1 MRDEGQEFTMVE
13 IKIPEA
19 GFNITE
25 GKVVVWY
32 KMVGDRV
39 KAGENVVCVETDKIT
54 VDIPAEVTGM
64 LSEIRCGEG
73 DIVPV
78 GGIVG
83 TIAEEKQAKPA
94 AQKPEPTAKEV
105 KESHEERRI
114 SPAAKAV
121 AKQLRVALSAIPSG
135 SGPGG
140 RIVKQD
146 VIDHAAKMKEKP
158 EPRPTTGVPLKGR
171 VEFTGWRKVVRDRV
185 VQSYRDVPQCS
196 VSSEIDVTVLSQVIA
211 SLREKE
217 EGVRV
222 TFLPFM
228 ITAMVQGIR
237 AVPQMNAL
245 CDRDGY
251 TLMEEINVGI
261 VVNVEGKL
269 LVPVVRG
276 VQERSILDIA
286 NEIGALV
293 GKAKSGTLGSE
304 DITGGTI
311 TVTNVGPFGVL
322 HATALL
328 FQPQTAIVYLGAARE
343 VPTVRQGKIEIRKMM
358 GLGVT
363 YDHRVLDGAMCGRF
377 LMDVRGYIE
386 DLPAQLVRMK

>member
-1 MRDEGQEFTMVE
+1 MVD
-13 IKIPEA
+13 IKMPEA

-25 GKVVVWY
+25 GKIVGWY
-32 KMVGDRV
+32 KQVGDRV
-39 KAGENVVCVETDKIT
+39 QAGENVVSVETDKIT
-54 VDIPAEVTGM
+54 VDIPAEVAGT
-64 LSEIRCGEG
+64 LSKIRCGEG
-73 DIVPV
+73 EIVPV
-78 GGIVG
+78 GGVVG
-83 TIAEEKQAKPA
+83 TIAEEGTGKQKQAKPSS
-94 AQKPEPTAKEV
+94 QKPEPTAKEA
-105 KESHEERRI
+105 KESQEERRI
-114 SPAAKAV
+114 SPAAKAL
-121 AKQLRVALSAIPSG
+121 AKQLGVDLLAILSG

-146 VIDHAAKMKEKP
+146 VIDHAAKTKKAP
-158 EPRPTTGVPLKGR
+158 ESRPTTGTPLRGR
-171 VEFTGWRKVVRDRV
+171 VEFTGWRKVLRDRV
-185 VQSYRDVPQCS
+185 VQSYREVPQCT

-228 ITAMVQGIR
+228 MKAMVQGIR
-237 AVPQMNAL
+237 AVPQSNAL
-245 CDRDGY
+245 CDKDGY

-276 VQERSILDIA
+276 VQDRSIIDIA
-286 NEIGALV
+286 KEIGTLV
-293 GKAKSGTLGSE
+293 ERAKSGTLDSG

-322 HATALL
+322 QATALL
-328 FQPQTAIVYLGAARE
+328 FQPQTTIVYLGAARE
-343 VPTVRQGKIEIRKMM
+343 VPAVRQGKIEIRKMM

-363 YDHRVLDGAMCGRF
+363 YDHRVLDGAICGRF
-377 LMDVRGYIE
+377 LMEVRSYIE

>member
-94 AQKPEPTAKEV
+94 AKKPEPTAKEV

-276 VQERSILDIA
+276 VQDRSILDIA
-286 NEIGALV
+286 NEIGTLG